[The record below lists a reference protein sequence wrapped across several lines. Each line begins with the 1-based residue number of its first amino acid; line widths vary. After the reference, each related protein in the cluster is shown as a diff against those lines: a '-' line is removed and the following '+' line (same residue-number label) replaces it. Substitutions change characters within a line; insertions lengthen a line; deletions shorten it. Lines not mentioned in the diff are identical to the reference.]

1 MWPGHFDQ
9 ERSYNENPKYSKK
22 KQVHIEYIRIG
33 RMVDQDKPDKWS
45 AESIN
50 KNLQIIPSDST
61 LNDYQKETVAQ
72 NHFLRGDRN
81 NAGYHGWVEPVA
93 KIMIKD
99 YPFECEARY
108 SIAEKANRLNDALLD
123 LSPENHLLAYVT
135 HFHPRDDIPFGDQMK
150 LSKNK
155 DYWTDTEPDFNFDVD
170 LHLPVTDE
178 WMVEK
183 AKLTT
188 KNGLDTQDDYKI
200 IVHTKSL
207 KSEYAQKVK
216 EVYETMLN
224 NPLPWRGDKRRIRI
238 YIGTMVEPKNIENWT
253 GQSVDMTDKTKYT
266 GIIEITGAIV
276 ITEVTP
282 EQMEKYES
290 DKFKMELTNF
300 DRGSNKIAVLQTD
313 PGPTSTPYRGVY
325 IEPSILQKPD
335 DQRLYC
341 KPRTLIGDRWT
352 LGTITAAGKHKG
364 EHYLNR
370 DRYNENS
377 REALAIAA
385 VVKTHM
391 IGENVYEEGD
401 DPENRTNK
409 PWKEPVDQKG
419 NSHPRAEMYKPIGTI
434 PDRDPGPRVYD
445 ERSVEKPSTSDKLKD
460 RFKKQLFGAR
470 AKVSGHSQN
479 FTKVQNMVADSS
491 RNVDSE
497 KEKKSAFAAKYTK
510 LNEKGQKEDKTPLL
524 TKSGREENEELMR
537 ANERFK
543 RLTSNEN
550 PDTRR
555 VDQILRQARNW
566 LPHPSQSYGVT
577 GDDVEPLLN
586 MDEALPDAPS
596 GALPEVK
603 ASKTSSKKGAPPV
616 INRSQKPKDIPTYN
630 RDLKNAR
637 GKPVSSSSHKKTRQK
652 YTQLVAE

>member
-1 MWPGHFDQ
+1 
-9 ERSYNENPKYSKK
+9 
-22 KQVHIEYIRIG
+22 
-33 RMVDQDKPDKWS
+33 
-45 AESIN
+45 
-50 KNLQIIPSDST
+50 
-61 LNDYQKETVAQ
+61 
-72 NHFLRGDRN
+72 
-81 NAGYHGWVEPVA
+81 
-93 KIMIKD
+93 
-99 YPFECEARY
+99 
-108 SIAEKANRLNDALLD
+108 
-123 LSPENHLLAYVT
+123 
-135 HFHPRDDIPFGDQMK
+135 
-150 LSKNK
+150 
-155 DYWTDTEPDFNFDVD
+155 
-170 LHLPVTDE
+170 
-178 WMVEK
+178 
-183 AKLTT
+183 
-188 KNGLDTQDDYKI
+188 
-200 IVHTKSL
+200 
-207 KSEYAQKVK
+207 
-216 EVYETMLN
+216 
-224 NPLPWRGDKRRIRI
+224 
-238 YIGTMVEPKNIENWT
+238 
-253 GQSVDMTDKTKYT
+253 
-266 GIIEITGAIV
+266 
-276 ITEVTP
+276 
-282 EQMEKYES
+282 MEKY
-290 DKFKMELTNF
+290 KTGQFKMDLTNF
-300 DRGSNKIAVLQTD
+300 DPKSNKIAVLQTD

-325 IEPSILQKPD
+325 IEPSIVKKLGDP
-335 DQRLYC
+335 RLDC
-341 KPRTLIGDRWT
+341 NPWTLIGDRWT